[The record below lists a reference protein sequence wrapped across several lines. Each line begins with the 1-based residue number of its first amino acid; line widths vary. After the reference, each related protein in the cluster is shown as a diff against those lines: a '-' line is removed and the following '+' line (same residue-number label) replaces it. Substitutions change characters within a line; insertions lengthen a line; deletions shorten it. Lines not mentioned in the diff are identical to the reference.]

1 MKISKDVNK
10 ITTTQS
16 EMAKVLGITQP
27 RVHQLVQDGIIEKTD
42 TGAILLV
49 DSLKNFYKSKQGES
63 GDLEDETDYWTEKA
77 LHEKA
82 KRELAEIKLSKI
94 QNNIYDAKTVEMVMI
109 EMFTTLRTQ
118 LLGLP
123 NKLAPQLEGKPK
135 EEIYEYI
142 TREIEDK
149 LSELS
154 EYSPDLFTDE
164 EIENE
169 NSD

>member
-1 MKISKDVNK
+1 MKISKDVIK

-16 EMAKVLGITQP
+16 EMARVLGLTQP
-27 RVHQLVQDGIIEKTD
+27 RVHQLVQDGIIEKD
-42 TGAILLV
+42 ETGAVLLV
-49 DSLKNFYKSKQGES
+49 DSLKNFYKSKQGET
-63 GDLEDETDYWTEKA
+63 GDLGDETDYWTEKA

-82 KRELAEIKLSKI
+82 KRELAEIKLAKI

-123 NKLAPQLEGKPK
+123 NKLAPQLEGKSK
-135 EEIYEYI
+135 EEIYEFI

-169 NSD
+169 NSE

>member
-1 MKISKDVNK
+1 MKISKDINK

-16 EMAKVLGITQP
+16 EMARVLGLTQP
-27 RVHQLVQDGIIEKTD
+27 RIHQLVQDGIIEKEEN
-42 TGAILLV
+42 GAILLV
-49 DSLKNFYKSKQGES
+49 ESLKNYYKSKQGET
-63 GDLEDETDYWTEKA
+63 GALEDEADYWTERA

-82 KRELAEIKLSKI
+82 KREMTEIKLAKI

-109 EMFTTLRTQ
+109 EMLTTLRTQ

-123 NKLAPQLEGKPK
+123 NKLAQQLEGKNREK
-135 EEIYEYI
+135 IYDVM

-149 LSELS
+149 LNELS
-154 EYSPDLFTDE
+154 EYSPELFTED
-164 EIENE
+164 EIEYE